1 MLYDI
6 HRILKREHALLSV
19 LNEMGDQ
26 DTAVAPSGS
35 ENVLEE
41 FLSEL
46 TQEDK
51 QKVENKI
58 RNHMNKIQRLK
69 NARFDKFQS
78 YLEGMQSLEDDG
90 VTQAMQGPN
99 ANEFIAMLETELKN
113 IPLKDKREAVRQL
126 GPIGALKSLVKQLL
140 KPEIFAFTIF
150 QLTAVILILTCLVQ
164 VFTVSPKQAMEQ
176 RLYGMVTTG
185 DFLQTTQECTSQ
197 NYLTD
202 FAKAAT
208 FQGNKLFL
216 NGDWSVSLLS
226 DRAVDDTVTLAE
238 DYFGVEIDE
247 AGVKDL
253 VSFPLSSS
261 KLLEKMQAYASI
273 RREIRYERE
282 KIEANRIARRTAVRE
297 TEMAILDTVVDGAS
311 LIVNPMKGAE
321 WTVKKTLKTMF
332 KTFGSKW
339 ITRLMNNKLDIAMDV
354 AEGGIKYAAA
364 DLKNKLKYEER
375 MNEGIALLI
384 DSIVSG
390 IIMSGLLQA
399 AAYMAKLKDM
409 KVWSGFIST
418 SERALYYY
426 RIANVFI
433 YSFLLTLADTTVNEG
448 IDLLANYTGLTM
460 LKYLEAGHV
469 TALVFINSINGY
481 SGLRSI
487 VMSGLD
493 GVKGLGMYA
502 KRNIESLFKRK
513 RTKLEIKNERKKLLE
528 DIVGKMKQVQS
539 LELENELKIKF

>member
-6 HRILKREHALLSV
+6 HRILKREHTLLSA
-19 LNEMGDQ
+19 LHEMGDQ

-41 FLSEL
+41 ILSEL
-46 TQEDK
+46 TDEDRR
-51 QKVENKI
+51 KVKNKI

-69 NARFDKFQS
+69 NARFDQFQS

-90 VTQAMQGPN
+90 VTQAMQGPT
-99 ANEFIAMLETELKN
+99 ANEFITMLETELQN
-113 IPLKDKREAVRQL
+113 IPLEDKKEAVRKL
-126 GPIGALKSLVKQLL
+126 GPVGALKSLVKQVF
-140 KPEIFAFTIF
+140 KPENFAFTIL
-150 QLTAVILILTCLVQ
+150 QLTAVILILACLIQ

-247 AGVKDL
+247 AGVKDF

-282 KIEANRIARRTAVRE
+282 KIEAKRIARRTAVRE

-311 LIVNPMKGAE
+311 LLVNPMKGAE
-321 WTVKKTLKTMF
+321 WTVKKTIKTMF
-332 KTFGSKW
+332 KTFGSNW
-339 ITRLMNNKLDIAMDV
+339 ITRLMNNKLDIAKDV
-354 AEGGIKYAAA
+354 AEGSFKYAAA
-364 DLKNKLKYEER
+364 ELKNKLKYEER
-375 MNEGIALLI
+375 MNEGISKLI
-384 DSIVSG
+384 DSIVSS
-390 IIMSGLLQA
+390 IIMSALIQA
-399 AAYMAKLKDM
+399 AAYMAKMKDM
-409 KVWSGFIST
+409 EIWSATLSA
-418 SERALYYY
+418 SARALYYY

-433 YSFLLTLADTTVNEG
+433 YSFLLTLADTTLNEG
-448 IDLLANYTGLTM
+448 IDLLANYTGITM
-460 LKYLEAGHV
+460 LKYLEVGHV
-469 TALVFINSINGY
+469 TALVLINSINGY

-487 VMSGLD
+487 LMDGFN
-493 GVKGLGMYA
+493 GVKGLGLYA
-502 KRNIESLFKRK
+502 KRNIQSLFKRK

-539 LELENELKIKF
+539 LQLENELKFKF

>member
-6 HRILKREHALLSV
+6 HRILKREHALLSA
-19 LNEMGDQ
+19 LHEIGDQ
-26 DTAVAPSGS
+26 DNAVAPSGS

-46 TQEDK
+46 TVEERR
-51 QKVENKI
+51 KVKNKI

-69 NARFDKFQS
+69 NARFDQFQN

-90 VTQAMQGPN
+90 VTQAMQGPK

-113 IPLKDKREAVRQL
+113 IPLEDKKKAVRQL
-126 GPIGALKSLVKQLL
+126 GPMGALKSLIKQVFKL
-140 KPEIFAFTIF
+140 ENFAFTVL
-150 QLTAVILILTCLVQ
+150 QLTAVILILTCLIQ

-208 FQGNKLFL
+208 FQGNKLLL

-226 DRAVDDTVTLAE
+226 DKAVEDTISVAE
-238 DYFGVEIDE
+238 DFFQVEIDD

-261 KLLEKMQAYASI
+261 KLLEKMQKYASI

-282 KIEANRIARRTAVRE
+282 KIEAKMIARRTAIKQ
-297 TEMAILDTVVDGAS
+297 TEMAILDTVVDSG
-311 LIVNPMKGAE
+311 LMLVNPTKPIE
-321 WTVKKTLKTMF
+321 WGVKKTIKTMF
-332 KTFGSKW
+332 KTFGSNW

-354 AEGGIKYAAA
+354 AEGGFKYAAA
-364 DLKNKLKYEER
+364 ELKNKLKYEER

-384 DSIVSG
+384 DSIVSS

-409 KVWSGFIST
+409 KILSATISA

-433 YSFLLTLADTTVNEG
+433 YSFLLTLADTTLNEG

-460 LKYLEAGHV
+460 LKHLEVGHV
-469 TALVFINSINGY
+469 TALVLINSINGY

-487 VMSGLD
+487 VMDGFNGL
-493 GVKGLGMYA
+493 KGLGLYA
-502 KRNIESLFKRK
+502 KRNIESLVKRK

-539 LELENELKIKF
+539 LQLENELKFKF